1 MHFRPFRNSDPPQL
15 AEIWNAQ
22 PAQRALACPV
32 TPQVL
37 EHYVFSKPYFDRDG
51 LIVAESAGHLC
62 GFVHVGFGPNHS
74 HLDLD
79 YAAGAVCML
88 MVRAE
93 ESATDLADLL
103 LEQGEETLR
112 QRGARLIYGGGI
124 DPINPFYLGLYG
136 GSEMPGILVSDV
148 GKLSLFQRHGYEE
161 IDRVIVLQ
169 RDLTDLRLPV
179 DRRQIQLRRK
189 YRVELDT
196 SPPMNDWWAT
206 CTGPPS
212 EPTRFELCPVDGG
225 PACGNVSF
233 WVMEPLSATWGK
245 LSVGMNNLRIVD
257 SLKRQGL
264 ATLLNGESL
273 RQLQLNGVAL
283 VEVQTMQHNA
293 AALGLYQKLGFV
305 EVDQGIV
312 LRKQGSSSHR
322 PQESPHA

>member
-22 PAQRALACPV
+22 SSQRGLACPV

-37 EHYVFSKPYFDRDG
+37 EHYVFSKPYFDRQG
-51 LIVAESAGHLC
+51 LIVAEADDRLQ
-62 GFVHVGFGPNHS
+62 GFVHIGFGPDAS
-74 HLDLD
+74 HHDLD
-79 YAAGAVCML
+79 YCSGAICML
-88 MVRAE
+88 MVRPGGAPAE
-93 ESATDLADLL
+93 LADLL
-103 LEQGEETLR
+103 VERGEAALREQ
-112 QRGARLIYGGGI
+112 GARLVYGGGI
-124 DPINPFYLGLYG
+124 EPINPFYLGLYG
-136 GSEMPGILVSDV
+136 GSEMPGILVSDQE
-148 GKLSLFQRHGYEE
+148 KLHLLQRHHYEE

-169 RDLTDLRLPV
+169 RDLTDFRLPV
-179 DRRQIQLRRK
+179 DRRQMQLRRK

-245 LSVGMNNLRIVD
+245 LAVGMNNLRVVD

-264 ATLLNGESL
+264 ATLLNSESL
-273 RQLQLNGVAL
+273 RQLQLNGVAV

-293 AALGLYQKLGFV
+293 AALGLYRKLGFE

-312 LRKQGSSSHR
+312 LRKRAASLSGAEG
-322 PQESPHA
+322 PNDP